1 MEKWKSAVDR
11 QIPVYLNKTTKSQ
24 NVIKIYKESG
34 YNDTPFVLNLP
45 MIPKN
50 IEEIKIIRCWLEKIS
65 LCYFNDFK
73 VLNTIFNP
81 EFIQFIFEN
90 EEIDKIKFNC
100 YSCYYY
106 RINDETI
113 LLFYLNRLVINDNLY
128 LIYDINDNELKQQT
142 INILFKL
149 MLKIPNVYISDYKHS
164 TLCKMILNVSF

>member
-1 MEKWKSAVDR
+1 
-11 QIPVYLNKTTKSQ
+11 
-24 NVIKIYKESG
+24 
-34 YNDTPFVLNLP
+34 

-100 YSCYYY
+100 YSCYYLH
-106 RINDETI
+106 ICEEN
-113 LLFYLNRLVINDNLY
+113 LFLFNLNRLVISECFW
-128 LIYDINDNELKQQT
+128 INFSSFDRTFKQKE
-142 INILFKL
+142 INNLFKFL
-149 MLKIPNVYISDYKHS
+149 LKIAYVSIFNSSNSAI
-164 TLCKMILNVSF
+164 CKMMLNVNLKIYKLKY